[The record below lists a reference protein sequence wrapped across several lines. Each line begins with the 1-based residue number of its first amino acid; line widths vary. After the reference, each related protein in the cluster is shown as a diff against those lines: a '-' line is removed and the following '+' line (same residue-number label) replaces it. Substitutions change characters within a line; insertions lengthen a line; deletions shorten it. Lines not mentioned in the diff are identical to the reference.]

1 MQDRMKEHISAFI
14 DGEANDLER
23 ERALRALAE
32 DAALRGSWE
41 RYHLTRTVI
50 RRELD
55 VVVPASMSERIRQAI
70 EHEDMTTGRRFISK
84 SMAFKALAGGAIAA
98 TVATVAILQFPSDR
112 SPEQFAKTPTRTVAT
127 RGLPAEVQPMLPE
140 QQRAL
145 NPYLVQH
152 AEFAQATGMNS
163 LSGYARVVGRG
174 DSGTE

>member
-1 MQDRMKEHISAFI
+1 MKEQISALI

-23 ERALRALAE
+23 ERTLRALRE

-55 VVVPASMSERIRQAI
+55 VVVTGSVSERIRLAI
-70 EHEDMTTGRRFISK
+70 EQEPAAAGRMPIGRSLVIK
-84 SMAFKALAGGAIAA
+84 TLAGGAIAA
-98 TVATVAILQFPSDR
+98 TVATVAILQFPLDR
-112 SPEQFAKTPTRTVAT
+112 SSSPVVAGKTPTQSRTLA
-127 RGLPAEVQPMLPE
+127 AEVRPMLPE

-152 AEFAQATGMNS
+152 AEFAQSAGMNS

-174 DSGTE
+174 DNGAE

>member
-1 MQDRMKEHISAFI
+1 MKENISALI

-23 ERALRALAE
+23 ERALRALTE
-32 DAALRGSWE
+32 DAGLRGRWE

-55 VVVPASMSERIRQAI
+55 VVMPASMSERIRQAI
-70 EHEDMTTGRRFISK
+70 EHEDMATGHRFISK
-84 SMAFKALAGGAIAA
+84 SLALKALAGGAIAA
-98 TVATVAILQFPSDR
+98 TVATVAILQFPAGR
-112 SPEQFAKTPTRTVAT
+112 SATPSQFAKSPSRTVAT
-127 RGLPAEVQPMLPE
+127 RGLAAEVQPMLPE

-152 AEFAQATGMNS
+152 AEYAQSTGMNG